1 MQDLKVQNKPKNLR
15 AGCHIYNEK
24 MEFDVYNG
32 EALNDNTIRYL
43 IPLNKHILEP
53 LGFEA
58 VCDDYTSEMYFQRDI
73 QGYRVRTT
81 PIGARIIII
90 DLKYLHTMVDANG
103 VSLNELENFFHAL
116 GISYDSIFTK
126 EALDDIN
133 SFGQHY
139 YEYYEEHEKFMKRYM
154 NRFEKRISNKKNK
167 NKKQ

>member
-1 MQDLKVQNKPKNLR
+1 MQDLKIQNKPKNLR
-15 AGCHIYNEK
+15 AGCHFYTEQ

-58 VCDDYTSEMYFQRDI
+58 VYDEYTSDMYFQRDI
-73 QGYRVRTT
+73 EGYRVRTT

-90 DLKYLHTMVDANG
+90 DLKYLHTLVDANG
-103 VSLNELENFFHAL
+103 ESLNELENFFHAL
-116 GISYDSIFTK
+116 GIPYESIFTQ
-126 EALDDIN
+126 EALEGIN
-133 SFGQHY
+133 TFGQQY
-139 YEYYEEHEKFMKRYM
+139 YEYYEEHEKFMNRYM
-154 NRFEKRISNKKNK
+154 RRFEKITSKKRIK

>member
-1 MQDLKVQNKPKNLR
+1 MQDLKIQNKPKNLR
-15 AGCHIYNEK
+15 AGCHFYNEK

-58 VCDDYTSEMYFQRDI
+58 VYDEYTSDMYFQRDI
-73 QGYRVRTT
+73 EGYRVRTT

-90 DLKYLHTMVDANG
+90 DLKYLHTLVDANG
-103 VSLNELENFFHAL
+103 ESLNELENFFQTL
-116 GISYDSIFTK
+116 GIPYESIFTQ
-126 EALDDIN
+126 EALDGIN
-133 SFGQHY
+133 SFGQQY

-154 NRFEKRISNKKNK
+154 GRFEKKTSKMRNKD
-167 NKKQ
+167 KKQ